1 MESRTHQ
8 AILRRVGGVLV
19 AIGLVDIAWMI
30 YCIVHGISY
39 RSSLNL
45 FAVIAGVLL
54 LRGSLRTAA
63 NVRWFGVE
71 CE

>member
-1 MESRTHQ
+1 LDMESRTHQ

-19 AIGLVDIAWMI
+19 AVGLVDIAWMI

-63 NVRWFGVE
+63 NVRWFGV
-71 CE
+71 